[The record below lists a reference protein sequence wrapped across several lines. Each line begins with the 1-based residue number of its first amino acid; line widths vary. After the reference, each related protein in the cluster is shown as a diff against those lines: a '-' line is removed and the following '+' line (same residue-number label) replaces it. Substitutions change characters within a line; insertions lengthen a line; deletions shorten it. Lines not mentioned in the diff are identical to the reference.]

1 MGGVQKKSI
10 STMEKRMKK
19 EAEAQQKK
27 AAAGKKPSKTGS
39 EVISKNITI
48 SNDTIKKIQEEISK
62 EKIIT
67 PYVLA
72 NKVGVTLSVAK
83 RILKDLN
90 SQGVI
95 KEQFRNRRTG
105 VYIANSQ
112 AS

>member
-27 AAAGKKPSKTGS
+27 AAGKKSSKTGN
-39 EVISKNITI
+39 EVISKNIII
-48 SNDTIKKIQEEISK
+48 SNDTIKKIQEEISR
-62 EKIIT
+62 EKMIT
-67 PYVLA
+67 PYTLA

-90 SQGVI
+90 EQGTI
-95 KEQFRNRRTG
+95 KEVFRNRRTA
-105 VYIANSQ
+105 VYAANSQ
-112 AS
+112 S

>member
-1 MGGVQKKSI
+1 MGGVQKKPI
-10 STMEKRMKK
+10 SAMEKRLKK

-27 AAAGKKPSKTGS
+27 AASKKPSKTGS

-48 SNDTIKKIQEEISK
+48 SNDTIKKIQEEIAK

-72 NKVGVTLSVAK
+72 TKVGVTLSVAK
-83 RILKDLN
+83 RILKDLS

-95 KEQFRNRRTG
+95 KEEFRNRRTALY
-105 VYIANSQ
+105 VANSQ
-112 AS
+112 T